1 MSGILKGIAVLVAV
15 TAAIALGLDTAR
27 AAAEGVEVSWDGK
40 GEIQLTPDGQGEFS
54 LSLRLHGN
62 VVVRGKQFQATAE
75 RLIYNMAKKVV
86 SLEAAK
92 SGEVRLSMQM
102 PDDGPTME
110 LAARKIVVSLSDGR
124 ITLDGAGLLSAPG
137 KKQTPHRES
146 ETADTP

>member
-27 AAAEGVEVSWDGK
+27 ADQNAAAEGFEVSWDGK
-40 GEIQLTPDGQGEFS
+40 GEIQLTPDDQGGFS
-54 LSLRLHGN
+54 LSLQLHGN
-62 VVVRGKQFQATAE
+62 VIVRGKRFQATAE
-75 RLIYNMAKKVV
+75 HLVYNMAKRVV

-110 LAARKIVVSLSDGR
+110 LAARKIVLSLSDGR
-124 ITLDGAGLLSAPG
+124 ITVEGAGILGVPG
-137 KKQTPHRES
+137 KKQTPLTTDH
-146 ETADTP
+146 